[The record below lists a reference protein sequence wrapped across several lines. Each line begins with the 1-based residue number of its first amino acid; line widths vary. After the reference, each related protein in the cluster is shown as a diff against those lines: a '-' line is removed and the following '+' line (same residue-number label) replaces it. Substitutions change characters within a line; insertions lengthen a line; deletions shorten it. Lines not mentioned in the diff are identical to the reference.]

1 VSELDDVYDP
11 LRVGDPI
18 TAKKLSALILGPLPP
33 LSMDGRE
40 TRLPPGLAKFP
51 LFTVSVGGSI
61 SKEDRN
67 EVDSRSCLV
76 LVMVRNESRIL
87 FCSALGV
94 PFRSRIFPRHISSS
108 WIFQTRRETGFTFWK
123 LEKEASPIRRV

>member
-1 VSELDDVYDP
+1 MSELDTEYSP

-18 TAKKLSALILGPLPP
+18 TANKLSAVVLGPLPP
-33 LSMDGRE
+33 LTADGRE
-40 TRLPPGLAKFP
+40 TRLPPGLVKFP

-67 EVDSRSCLV
+67 DVDSRSCLV
-76 LVMVRNESRIL
+76 LVMVRKESRML

-94 PFRSRIFPRHISSS
+94 PFRSRIFSQPY
-108 WIFQTRRETGFTFWK
+108 
-123 LEKEASPIRRV
+123 